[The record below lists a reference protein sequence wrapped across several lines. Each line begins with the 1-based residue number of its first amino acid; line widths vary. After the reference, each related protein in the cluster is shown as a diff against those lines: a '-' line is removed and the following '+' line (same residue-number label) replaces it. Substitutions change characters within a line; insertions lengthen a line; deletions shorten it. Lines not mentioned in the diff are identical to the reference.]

1 MKFLCILFFCCI
13 GRLAYTQQL
22 EGRVWEENAGVK
34 NVLPGAN
41 GYWVGSTDGATTD
54 QEGQFR
60 IEKRVGAILVVSF
73 TGNLSDKLTVRA
85 EYKCVEG
92 VLKNWQELDG
102 VK

>member
-41 GYWVGSTDGATTD
+41 VYWVGSTVGATTD

-60 IEKRVGAILVVSF
+60 IEKRVGAKLVVSF
-73 TGNLSDKLTVRA
+73 IGYRSDTLTVRA
-85 EYKCVEG
+85 DMRFITRYLQTIYLCEI
-92 VLKNWQELDG
+92 
-102 VK
+102 